1 MEATKNSNPS
11 RQTALIA
18 EIDPP
23 KGTNHDAFMTSTLNL
38 RGRVDAVRVTDGEHA
53 IMRMS
58 PLAPCL
64 ALKEKGIEP
73 SMTRH
78 RV

>member
-1 MEATKNSNPS
+1 MESTTGVTPQNPNH
-11 RQTALIA
+11 LIA

-23 KGTNHDAFMTSTLNL
+23 KGTNLETFLKTALSI
-38 RGRVDAVRVTDGEHA
+38 RGRVDGVRVTDGEHA

-64 ALKEKGIEP
+64 ALKEKTSP
-73 SMTRH
+73 RQ
-78 RV
+78 